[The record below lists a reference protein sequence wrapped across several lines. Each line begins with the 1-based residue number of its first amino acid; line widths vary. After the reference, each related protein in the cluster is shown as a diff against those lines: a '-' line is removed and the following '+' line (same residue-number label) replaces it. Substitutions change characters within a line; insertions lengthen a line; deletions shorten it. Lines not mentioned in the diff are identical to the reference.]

1 MEKYKDARIFDIL
14 DRYIQ
19 KFPKPDA
26 LSSKINGEWKK
37 ISTQEY
43 YDQVQFMS
51 YGFLK
56 LGIGKGDC
64 IATVS
69 NNRYEWNFVDMGMLQ
84 IGAVHVSMYPTIS
97 SADYKYILNDCQAKY
112 IIVSDEEILKKVVA
126 IKNEVNSLVEIY
138 TFNEIAGYKHWSEI
152 AVLGKNNLEPEK
164 VAAAKKA
171 TKATDLATLIYTSG
185 TTGVPKGVML
195 SHMNLISNCMA
206 SEPCVPVDNTA
217 TALSFLPLCHV
228 YERMLGYLYQYL
240 GISIYYA
247 ESMEK
252 IGDNLKEV
260 KPNLFSTVPR
270 LLEKV
275 YDKIMAKGHEQTGIK
290 RALFFWAVDLGLKYE
305 HAKKNGWWYE
315 FQLSIAN
322 KIIFNK
328 WREALGG
335 NVELIVSGSAP
346 LQPRLA
352 RVFWAAQIAVLEGY
366 GLSETSPVVSVNT
379 KLPNGAQFG
388 SVGKVIEDVT
398 VKIAEDGEILVKG
411 PNVMMGYYKKPEAT
425 AEVMIDGW
433 FHTGDIGE
441 IDGEGFL
448 KITDRKKEIFKTS
461 GGKYVAPQ
469 PIENKMKESIY
480 IEQFC
485 VVGAG
490 QKFPGGLVVP
500 NFIFIKDWLQKQGIN
515 VNSNEEIIK
524 NQKVIDLLNAEVNN
538 YNENFGHVEQIKKIV
553 LLPTEF
559 SILGGELTPTLK
571 FKRKI
576 ISEKYQ
582 KEIDS
587 MYV

>member
-1 MEKYKDARIFDIL
+1 MEKYKDVRIFDIL

-26 LSSKINGEWKK
+26 LSSKVNGEWKK

-43 YDQVQFMS
+43 YNQVQLMS

-112 IIVSDEEILKKVVA
+112 IIVSDEEILKKVSA
-126 IKNEVNSLVEIY
+126 IKDEVGSLIEIY
-138 TFNEIAGYKHWSEI
+138 TFNEIAGFKHWSEI
-152 AVLGKNNLEPEK
+152 AQLGKNNPAPEK
-164 VAAAKKA
+164 VAEAKA
-171 TKATDLATLIYTSG
+171 QTKATDLATLIYTSG

-305 HAKKNGWWYE
+305 HAGKNGWWYE
-315 FQLSIAN
+315 FKLSIAN

-352 RVFWAAQIAVLEGY
+352 RIFWSAQIAVLEGY

-433 FHTGDIGE
+433 FHTGDIGI
-441 IDGEGFL
+441 IDAEGFL

-500 NFIFIKDWLQKQGIN
+500 NFVFIKDWLQKQGIN
-515 VNSNEEIIK
+515 VSSNEEIIK
-524 NQKVIDLLNAEVNN
+524 NKKVIDLINAEVNK
-538 YNENFGHVEQIKKIV
+538 YNEDFGHVEQIKKIV
-553 LLPTEF
+553 LLPLEF
-559 SILGGELTPTLK
+559 TIVGGELTPTLK
-571 FKRKI
+571 FKRKA

-582 KEIDS
+582 QEIDS
-587 MYV
+587 LYA

>member
-152 AVLGKNNLEPEK
+152 AVLGKNNPEPEK

-388 SVGKVIEDVT
+388 SV
-398 VKIAEDGEILVKG
+398 
-411 PNVMMGYYKKPEAT
+411 
-425 AEVMIDGW
+425 
-433 FHTGDIGE
+433 
-441 IDGEGFL
+441 
-448 KITDRKKEIFKTS
+448 
-461 GGKYVAPQ
+461 
-469 PIENKMKESIY
+469 
-480 IEQFC
+480 
-485 VVGAG
+485 
-490 QKFPGGLVVP
+490 
-500 NFIFIKDWLQKQGIN
+500 
-515 VNSNEEIIK
+515 
-524 NQKVIDLLNAEVNN
+524 
-538 YNENFGHVEQIKKIV
+538 
-553 LLPTEF
+553 
-559 SILGGELTPTLK
+559 
-571 FKRKI
+571 
-576 ISEKYQ
+576 
-582 KEIDS
+582 
-587 MYV
+587 

>member
-1 MEKYKDARIFDIL
+1 MEKYKEVRIFDIL
-14 DRYIQ
+14 DRYIK

-26 LSSKINGEWKK
+26 LSSKVNGEWKK

-43 YDQVQFMS
+43 YNQVQLMS

-56 LGIGKGDC
+56 LGIAKGDC

-112 IIVSDEEILKKVVA
+112 IIVSDEEILKKVTA
-126 IKNEVNSLVEIY
+126 IKNEVNSLIEIY
-138 TFNEIAGYKHWSEI
+138 TFNEIAGFKHWSEI
-152 AVLGKNNLEPEK
+152 AELGKNNPEPEK
-164 VAAAKKA
+164 VAAAKKE

-206 SEPCVPVDNTA
+206 SEPCVPVNNTA

-305 HAKKNGWWYE
+305 LAGKNGWWYE
-315 FQLSIAN
+315 FKLSIAN
-322 KIIFNK
+322 KIIFSK

-335 NVELIVSGSAP
+335 NIEFIVSGSAP

-352 RVFWAAQIAVLEGY
+352 RIFWSAQIAVLEGY

-411 PNVMMGYYKKPEAT
+411 PNVMMGYFKKPEAT

-441 IDGEGFL
+441 IDKEGFL

-500 NFIFIKDWLQKQGIN
+500 NFIFIKDWLLKNGIN
-515 VNSNEEIIK
+515 ENTNQEIIL
-524 NQKVIDLLNAEVNN
+524 NQKVIDLLNSEVNK
-538 YNENFGHVEQIKKIV
+538 YNQDFGHAEQIKKIV
-553 LLPTEF
+553 LLPAEF
-559 SILGGELTPTLK
+559 TIVGGELTPTLK
-571 FKRKI
+571 LKRKA

-587 MYV
+587 LYV

>member
-26 LSSKINGEWKK
+26 LSSKVNGEWKK

-56 LGIGKGDC
+56 LRIGKGDC

-152 AVLGKNNLEPEK
+152 AVLGKNNPEPEK

-252 IGDNLKEV
+252 IGDNL
-260 KPNLFSTVPR
+260 
-270 LLEKV
+270 
-275 YDKIMAKGHEQTGIK
+275 
-290 RALFFWAVDLGLKYE
+290 
-305 HAKKNGWWYE
+305 
-315 FQLSIAN
+315 
-322 KIIFNK
+322 
-328 WREALGG
+328 
-335 NVELIVSGSAP
+335 
-346 LQPRLA
+346 
-352 RVFWAAQIAVLEGY
+352 
-366 GLSETSPVVSVNT
+366 
-379 KLPNGAQFG
+379 
-388 SVGKVIEDVT
+388 
-398 VKIAEDGEILVKG
+398 
-411 PNVMMGYYKKPEAT
+411 
-425 AEVMIDGW
+425 
-433 FHTGDIGE
+433 
-441 IDGEGFL
+441 
-448 KITDRKKEIFKTS
+448 
-461 GGKYVAPQ
+461 
-469 PIENKMKESIY
+469 
-480 IEQFC
+480 
-485 VVGAG
+485 
-490 QKFPGGLVVP
+490 
-500 NFIFIKDWLQKQGIN
+500 
-515 VNSNEEIIK
+515 
-524 NQKVIDLLNAEVNN
+524 
-538 YNENFGHVEQIKKIV
+538 
-553 LLPTEF
+553 
-559 SILGGELTPTLK
+559 
-571 FKRKI
+571 
-576 ISEKYQ
+576 
-582 KEIDS
+582 
-587 MYV
+587 